1 MNLAK
6 MMKQAQ
12 QMQSG
17 MLAKQE
23 ELANTDFEV
32 EVGGGK
38 VKVVA
43 TGAGDVKSIAIDPAV
58 VDPEDVEFLE
68 ELVLKGVQDA
78 IAKGKEATAEEMKK
92 LTGGMGLPGMP
103 GM

>member
-12 QMQSG
+12 EMQAG

-23 ELANTDFEV
+23 ELAATEFEV
-32 EVGGGK
+32 ESGGGK

-43 TGAGDVKSIAIDPAV
+43 NGAGEVKSIAIDPAV
-58 VDPEDVEFLE
+58 VDPEDVEFLQE
-68 ELVLKGVQDA
+68 IVLKAVQDA
-78 IAKGKEATAEEMKK
+78 IAKGKEATAAEMKK
-92 LTGGMGLPGMP
+92 LTGGMGLPGM
-103 GM
+103 